1 MNRQWLKDIRTT
13 KGLKQS
19 EIALIAEIS
28 NKQYSAIE
36 TGNRNPSTAVAKK
49 IGEFLGF
56 PWTLFYEEIKK

>member
-1 MNRQWLKDIRTT
+1 MNRQWLKDIRTA

-36 TGNRNPSTAVAKK
+36 LGNRNPSTNVAIK
-49 IGEFLGF
+49 IGKFLGF